1 MMSDFFGAGGGD
13 QLGER
18 AAPDAGEREVNDI
31 RVAKQVIKKRLD
43 GFQRV
48 GSSKLE
54 QNYPQTPLGL
64 RHPHRFPRKRPDVN
78 SFQASTSNLAL
89 QIDARK
95 PSLMRTAT
103 QSNSSIGR
111 LCLIANTTSSTRV
124 ETPVLSKTLLKWCF
138 TVSSAIPKR
147 SAISLFARPETT
159 PEMICNSR
167 FVTP

>member
-1 MMSDFFGAGGGD
+1 MMFYFFGAGGGD

-78 SFQASTSNLAL
+78 SFQASASNLAL
-89 QIDARK
+89 QIGARK
-95 PSLMRTAT
+95 TVADVHSDSVQLVDRQVMFDRKHNQLHSSRDADFVEDIAQVVLHGVFGNPEALCNLFVRPS
-103 QSNSSIGR
+103 
-111 LCLIANTTSSTRV
+111 
-124 ETPVLSKTLLKWCF
+124 
-138 TVSSAIPKR
+138 
-147 SAISLFARPETT
+147 
-159 PEMICNSR
+159 
-167 FVTP
+167 